1 MSQFLHGVTVRNHTM
16 GKMKL
21 RATLALLVASSWSP
35 VTLEPHCHG
44 FAQGWSPLPRLLSP
58 HCVVNGRHY
67 QSASC
72 SSTRLLTTKK
82 PSYIRPSAS
91 LERGSG
97 FFVPG
102 LEGPKVR
109 LVAGVTLAVLTVIN
123 HALSDLQPSLTEG
136 LALAYSSV
144 LLVQAAV
151 EYIRLTKLSD
161 NTELKDELWPVSS
174 TDKRSPSAF
183 STPPQPDAIAWSAES
198 LLSLTPATHVWVMQ
212 QQQQQD
218 STAGK
223 GSSEARLIG
232 QWGPWSTANVE
243 STVVTAAWATL
254 QQSASGRIALPLDHT
269 AARGLLQLDPRIR
282 TVILQRVSS
291 SNELGIL
298 VVSHQLLAA
307 FSSQDLKWLGRLA
320 RYIAISENEATDD
333 SGPSLV
339 AVAAPA
345 ALSE

>member
-1 MSQFLHGVTVRNHTM
+1 MR
-16 GKMKL
+16 KMKL
-21 RATLALLVASSWSP
+21 RAALVLLVASWWSP
-35 VTLEPHCHG
+35 VTLELHCHG
-44 FAQGWSPLPRLLSP
+44 FAQGWSPLSRLLP
-58 HCVVNGRHY
+58 ILHAPCVTNGLRHS
-67 QSASC
+67 SAS
-72 SSTRLLTTKK
+72 SMLATKK

-123 HALSDLQPSLTEG
+123 HALSDLAAQLSLTEG
-136 LALAYSSV
+136 LALVYSSV

-151 EYIRLTKLSD
+151 EYIRLTKVSG
-161 NTELKDELWPVSS
+161 NTELKDELWPVPS
-174 TDKRSPSAF
+174 TDEGSPSTFSNAA
-183 STPPQPDAIAWSAES
+183 STPPRLDAIAWSAES
-198 LLSLTPATHVWVMQ
+198 LLSLTPASHVWVMQ
-212 QQQQQD
+212 QQQQQQQQQD
-218 STAGK
+218 SSAGS

-232 QWGPWSTANVE
+232 QWGLMSTENVE
-243 STVVTAAWATL
+243 SAVVTAAWATL
-254 QQSASGRIALPLDHT
+254 QQSASGRIALPLDHA

-282 TVILQRVSS
+282 TVILQRVSGS

-320 RYIAISENEATDD
+320 KYIAISENEATDD

-339 AVAAPA
+339 EVAAPA